1 MHWNWL
7 NKPRYNGDGDRQV
20 TVAPR
25 SRGMLL
31 MPLADVDPKRSL
43 QGHRNQSGYA
53 AAEQDRVELTMS
65 NKTLAAVTLILSA
78 CAVAVEQETATPEAR
93 FAPGTTVDFTFDS
106 NDLTLSGIFDTP
118 AKQKSE
124 ALIIFVH
131 GYGKS
136 NIRAWNSYAEL
147 RQRFNEIGIATAVWD
162 KPGQG
167 QSEGT
172 FDINQSVFSSAEE
185 VLDAS
190 TYLRKINAPGS
201 DKIGIWGASR
211 AGWIVPIA
219 LSQDADIDFWISVSG
234 TTAEDNFTYLLLS
247 NLPHEGGTVE
257 QAEQFAEEWRTGCEI
272 FRTGGSFDRYQD
284 ATQML
289 RANEYI
295 RQMRGEW
302 QTRAQ
307 YEAQQQSCNAGICP
321 NVDNDMCSYVHIEGF
336 EAMLSSLEVDTLAI
350 FGEKDLNVD
359 WRKTRTVYQTT
370 IGQNP
375 NASLA
380 IASFED
386 ADHNLHASETGSI
399 REMRVGTTRQKSDGY
414 YDAQKNWLVE
424 TVLQNRPSE

>member
-1 MHWNWL
+1 MW
-7 NKPRYNGDGDRQV
+7 
-20 TVAPR
+20 
-25 SRGMLL
+25 
-31 MPLADVDPKRSL
+31 
-43 QGHRNQSGYA
+43 
-53 AAEQDRVELTMS
+53 
-65 NKTLAAVTLILSA
+65 NKTIAAIVLIFSA
-78 CAVAVEQETATPEAR
+78 CAVPPEQETATPETR

-106 NDLTLSGIFDTP
+106 NGLTLSGIFDTP
-118 AKQKSE
+118 AEQESE

-131 GYGKS
+131 GYGGS
-136 NIRAWNSYAEL
+136 NIRAWNSYADL

-172 FDINQSVFSSAEE
+172 FNINQSVFSSAEE
-185 VLDAS
+185 VLDAANF
-190 TYLRKINAPGS
+190 LRKVNAPGS
-201 DKIGIWGASR
+201 YRIGIWGVSR
-211 AGWIVPIA
+211 AGWIAPIA
-219 LSQDADIDFWISVSG
+219 LSQDANIDFWITVSG
-234 TTAEDNFTYLLLS
+234 TTAEDNFSYLLLS

-272 FRTGGSFDRYQD
+272 FRTGGSFDLYQD
-284 ATQML
+284 ATRKL

-295 RQMRGEW
+295 KQMRGEW

-307 YEAQQQSCNAGICP
+307 YEAQQQSCNAGTCA
-321 NVDNDMCSYVHIEGF
+321 NVDNDMCSYVFIEDF

-359 WRKTRTVYQTT
+359 WRKTRAVYQAT

-375 NASLA
+375 DASLA

-399 REMRVGTTRQKSDGY
+399 REMQALTAPQKSDGY
-414 YDAQKNWLVE
+414 YDAQIYWLVE
-424 TVLQNRPSE
+424 IVLENRPPE